1 MEENGTGDRVEC
13 DVREYPPN
21 SSLVEVVWQT
31 ISTLLSDTENDEI
44 QSIVMSGIILTLS
57 HVIQLLLY

>member
-21 SSLVEVVWQT
+21 SSFVEVVWQT